1 MQILVCVYLWT
12 SISSGSSK
20 RSCVLYDTHIVRFNG
35 GVVGFFC
42 LLFGR
47 IWCGCKHGCVYTV
60 HYVGNSMKFLV
71 LRTDWWMD
79 YEYGEPNIQF
89 CVLVFFLLFYYITSE
104 FRFTVQFYFVV
115 ISLSSFRTTFSFI
128 NLGRFCCE
136 NGGLVTLADVRTIFV
151 QIFWME
157 CRSFE

>member
-1 MQILVCVYLWT
+1 MSRADPNRAIFSYTFFLVYYIDRAHKSSLKHFYTICHALRWPRKRHSSFQFYRESKKGKKRLTWFVQILVCVYLWT

-71 LRTDWWMD
+71 LRTD
-79 YEYGEPNIQF
+79 
-89 CVLVFFLLFYYITSE
+89 
-104 FRFTVQFYFVV
+104 
-115 ISLSSFRTTFSFI
+115 
-128 NLGRFCCE
+128 
-136 NGGLVTLADVRTIFV
+136 
-151 QIFWME
+151 
-157 CRSFE
+157 